1 MFTQL
6 MTNAKRNALI
16 ATSAILISA
25 AAMTGAAEAKSKNF
39 HVHIGGPGFGVA
51 IGHGGYYHGDYRYR
65 PCRWLKRRAHMTG
78 SPYWWRRYRR
88 CMRRNYW

>member
-51 IGHGGYYHGDYRYR
+51 IGHGGY
-65 PCRWLKRRAHMTG
+65 
-78 SPYWWRRYRR
+78 
-88 CMRRNYW
+88 